1 MTVSIMT
8 VCITINKTQPSA
20 QSHSVFM
27 LNVIYAECIVLCFI
41 VLGAIM
47 LNVIMLSVVML
58 NVMAPSLIALNL
70 EN

>member
-20 QSHSVFM
+20 QSHSVVM

-41 VLGAIM
+41 VL
-47 LNVIMLSVVML
+47 NVIMHIVVML
-58 NVMAPSLIALNL
+58 NVVAPSLIALNL